1 MSGSKKQF
9 VPHEQAQITSVKM
22 AGETAL
28 SEMMGT
34 WKRLFKN
41 ELAALGEEKLA
52 KPVTRTYRLK
62 KLLPVME
69 AESVGSLAAIRIIEA
84 KAKTGKKKA
93 KAKTRGVGKPPH
105 PGPVLFRYGPLVEV
119 AASLSIA
126 EKREILETLE
136 KGWIRIADKGT
147 WVGDWTLENIE
158 VAEQAC
164 YGALTLIEAKLVKL
178 DSHVDEAGY
187 TDQAEAMHSYI
198 ADTLHEME
206 DAIVESVI
214 PRLLE
219 GRALLL
225 KGMSL
230 NPQQPTKGGE

>member
-1 MSGSKKQF
+1 M
-9 VPHEQAQITSVKM
+9 
-22 AGETAL
+22 
-28 SEMMGT
+28 
-34 WKRLFKN
+34 
-41 ELAALGEEKLA
+41 
-52 KPVTRTYRLK
+52 
-62 KLLPVME
+62 
-69 AESVGSLAAIRIIEA
+69 
-84 KAKTGKKKA
+84 
-93 KAKTRGVGKPPH
+93 
-105 PGPVLFRYGPLVEV
+105 
-119 AASLSIA
+119 
-126 EKREILETLE
+126 
-136 KGWIRIADKGT
+136 
-147 WVGDWTLENIE
+147 
-158 VAEQAC
+158 AEQAC

>member
-69 AESVGSLAAIRIIEA
+69 AESVGSLAGRWRTSRWPSKPA
-84 KAKTGKKKA
+84 TG
-93 KAKTRGVGKPPH
+93 
-105 PGPVLFRYGPLVEV
+105 
-119 AASLSIA
+119 
-126 EKREILETLE
+126 
-136 KGWIRIADKGT
+136 
-147 WVGDWTLENIE
+147 
-158 VAEQAC
+158 
-164 YGALTLIEAKLVKL
+164 
-178 DSHVDEAGY
+178 
-187 TDQAEAMHSYI
+187 HSP
-198 ADTLHEME
+198 
-206 DAIVESVI
+206 SSR
-214 PRLLE
+214 P
-219 GRALLL
+219 
-225 KGMSL
+225 SW
-230 NPQQPTKGGE
+230 